1 MKITGIKIIY
11 ILTIILVIMA
21 TGCSES
27 TNFRPNIGFNEKS
40 QNGPKGTSNVSND
53 TLKKGDPFV
62 STGAAGKM
70 YHKQGKIILIGA
82 SGSVMPLIV
91 KDDKI
96 IAKGLTDDT
105 LYRIKKSGDNI
116 LYESPDSDK
125 SSKIARMMLVT
136 EEGEM
141 LEVRLLGDQLV
152 TITQNNM
159 MLPLEKKLN

>member
-1 MKITGIKIIY
+1 MRITGIKIICS
-11 ILTIILVIMA
+11 LTILLAIIA
-21 TGCSES
+21 AGCSES

-40 QNGPKGTSNVSND
+40 QNGPKGTSYVSND
-53 TLKKGDPFV
+53 TLKKGDTFV

-70 YHKQGKIILIGA
+70 YHKQGKIIMIGA
-82 SGSVMPLIV
+82 SGTVMPLIV

-105 LYRIKKSGDNI
+105 LYRVEKSGDHI
-116 LYESPDSDK
+116 SYESPNSDK
-125 SSKIARMMLVT
+125 PSEIDRMILVT
-136 EEGEM
+136 DEGEK

-152 TITQNNM
+152 TITQNNV